1 MSYSTS
7 DLVIFFT
14 AVATLATVLVLV
26 WQTNNAKKTTRAEF
40 TLRLHN
46 DFFFNSRNE
55 KIVRLI
61 DSSQPILKI
70 NGGQFVELDLDDF
83 LGIIEL
89 LWIYINDGVLTKKTV
104 KDMFGYFIVKTWQTG
119 EIQSYVRQVR
129 LDEKDDS
136 YYIGLENLA
145 IEFNEK

>member
-1 MSYSTS
+1 M
-7 DLVIFFT
+7 
-14 AVATLATVLVLV
+14 
-26 WQTNNAKKTTRAEF
+26 
-40 TLRLHN
+40 HN